1 MAKREEKGSAGSF
14 SRGAELW
21 MHQARLFVVAIWTVV
36 LISILAGL
44 GVTTAYFWNATT
56 ADEKYALE
64 RNVLAH
70 TRDALYMTAGKMEL
84 NVNGELRK
92 LEVSEVALLTDDMAD
107 DAWRKLRNGGLFG
120 VLTSIGVV
128 FLISLYWWGY
138 GREKMQ
144 DNQLRGAKLVEGN
157 ELARLIR
164 HRDEASPYE
173 IAGVPM
179 RVKSETLH
187 TLFAGAQGTGKSQQ
201 FFALMKQVRARGK
214 RMIVYDPTGEFTQA
228 FYREGKDIL
237 MNPLDARSPNW
248 NIWNEIAKDYHFDN
262 MANGLIPD
270 PAEADPFW
278 ALAGR
283 MVLKDVIAVLGR
295 EGRRTNRDL
304 YNAIARVIW
313 TPCTRCC
320 RERPAQPMLTRR
332 PSARACRSK

>member
-164 HRDEASPYE
+164 HRLPVE
-173 IAGVPM
+173 
-179 RVKSETLH
+179 
-187 TLFAGAQGTGKSQQ
+187 GAPQG
-201 FFALMKQVRARGK
+201 ALWQRECHPQAIP
-214 RMIVYDPTGEFTQA
+214 RMG
-228 FYREGKDIL
+228 
-237 MNPLDARSPNW
+237 RSR
-248 NIWNEIAKDYHFDN
+248 
-262 MANGLIPD
+262 L
-270 PAEADPFW
+270 
-278 ALAGR
+278 L
-283 MVLKDVIAVLGR
+283 
-295 EGRRTNRDL
+295 
-304 YNAIARVIW
+304 
-313 TPCTRCC
+313 
-320 RERPAQPMLTRR
+320 
-332 PSARACRSK
+332 